1 MGKNIM
7 NCKKIFIAFFLFT
20 VLACTN
26 LGADVFKP
34 YITLDGTYKFSA
46 GDNPAWSFPSFNDY
60 QWISISIPG
69 SWQSQKI
76 NSSNGI
82 GWYRIPF
89 IVPVHLHDL
98 KLALLLGRIGDADE
112 VFLNGVKIEGEG
124 VIGNRYV
131 EATKI
136 ERLYIIPPHLM
147 KYGQPNLLA
156 VRVMNTYLNGGFF
169 DNSIL
174 LGDYNALM
182 IEKLIRERGSIILE
196 FCFFSCF
203 AIFFIA
209 CMFFYFRGLREKEYI
224 YFWIFITFYSSLFIL
239 GSITFYNTGAKS
251 PLIQQIINTLSTILP
266 AGLILLLMS
275 VYQEKLHLFT
285 KFLIA
290 GFLMVA
296 VANNVLYDYTVR
308 KYLYV
313 AWKGLFIATALFL
326 IIFAVKAYLRKAH
339 ESGPILLGITGLVLG
354 FILESVGGVDL
365 LQFTGFFLWDYS
377 AGFFMFC
384 IMYSL
389 AARFNRI
396 KNQLVSASVKILDA
410 HEDERKRLSRE
421 LHDGIGQSLLSMKLK
436 FKMLADTFSKNKPVD
451 RESFN
456 DLIED
461 ISTTIEEVRSISS
474 DLRPSF
480 LENSSLTDVL
490 NWHARKAMDKSGIE
504 FSIKSEDKIEISTRL
519 KDNIYRV
526 YQEALSNI
534 IRHSEASRVDITLRM
549 RGKSLILEIKDNGKG
564 FDPLLSEKHGS
575 GLGLYTMTERIELLG
590 GIFRI
595 KSSDKIGT
603 TMYIEVPS
611 E

>member
-1 MGKNIM
+1 MI
-7 NCKKIFIAFFLFT
+7 IVLLVWFLSCLNT
-20 VLACTN
+20 
-26 LGADVFKP
+26 ADAQTDNN
-34 YITLDGTYKFSA
+34 YIILDGTHTFAS
-46 GDNPAWSFPSFNDY
+46 GDDLARTSLLFDDSKWR
-60 QWISISIPG
+60 SIIVPG
-69 SWQSQKI
+69 SWQSQ
-76 NSSNGI
+76 GI
-82 GWYRIPF
+82 KPVKGLGWYRIRFVAPPRLESNK
-89 IVPVHLHDL
+89 IAV
-98 KLALLLGRIGDADE
+98 LLGRIGDADE
-112 VFLNGVKIEGEG
+112 VFLNGLKIGREG
-124 VIGNRYV
+124 IISSRYV

-136 ERLYIIPPHLM
+136 ERLYIIPPHLIR
-147 KYGQPNLLA
+147 YGQPNLLA

-169 DNSIL
+169 DNNIL
-174 LGDYNALM
+174 LGDYNSLM
-182 IEKLIRERGSIILE
+182 IEKLNRERGSIIIE

-209 CMFFYFRGLREKEYI
+209 CMFFYFRGLKEKEYI

-251 PLIQQIINTLSTILP
+251 PLIQQVINTLSTILP

-285 KFLIA
+285 KIMIA

-296 VANNVLYDYTVR
+296 LANNVFHDYTIR
-308 KYLYV
+308 KYLYA

-354 FILESVGGVDL
+354 FILESIGGVDL

-436 FKMLADTFSKNKPVD
+436 FKMLADTFSQNKPVE

-456 DLIED
+456 ELIAD
-461 ISTTIEEVRSISS
+461 ISSTIEEVRSISS

-480 LENSSLTDVL
+480 LENSSLTDAL
-490 NWHARKAMDKSGIE
+490 NWHARKTMDKSGIE
-504 FSIKSEDKIEISTRL
+504 FNIESEDKIEISTRL

-534 IRHSEASRVDITLRM
+534 MRHSEASRVDITLRM
-549 RGKSLILEIKDNGKG
+549 RGKSLVLEIRDNGKG
-564 FDPLLSEKHGS
+564 FDPPLSEKHGS
-575 GLGLYTMTERIELLG
+575 GLGLYTMRERIELLG

-603 TMYIEVPS
+603 TMYIEVPA

>member
-1 MGKNIM
+1 MMKRQTLI
-7 NCKKIFIAFFLFT
+7 I
-20 VLACTN
+20 VLLVWSLSYLNTADAQTN
-26 LGADVFKP
+26 NN
-34 YITLDGTYKFSA
+34 YIILDGTHTFAS
-46 GDNPAWSFPSFNDY
+46 GDDPAWTSLLFDDSK
-60 QWISISIPG
+60 WHSIIVPG
-69 SWQSQKI
+69 SWQSQ
-76 NSSNGI
+76 GI
-82 GWYRIPF
+82 KPVKGLGWYRIHFVAPPRLESNN
-89 IVPVHLHDL
+89 VAVM
-98 KLALLLGRIGDADE
+98 LGRIGDADE
-112 VFLNGVKIEGEG
+112 VFLNGLKIGKEG
-124 VIGNRYV
+124 IISSRYV

-147 KYGQPNLLA
+147 RYGQPNLLA

-169 DNSIL
+169 DNNIL
-174 LGDYNALM
+174 LGDYNSLM
-182 IEKLIRERGSIILE
+182 IEKLNRERGNIIIE

-203 AIFFIA
+203 VIFFIA
-209 CMFFYFRGLREKEYI
+209 CMFFYFRGLKEKEYI

-275 VYQEKLHLFT
+275 VYQEKLHLLT
-285 KFLIA
+285 KIMIA
-290 GFLMVA
+290 GFLIVA
-296 VANNVLYDYTVR
+296 VANNVFYDYTVR
-308 KYLYV
+308 KYLYA

-326 IIFAVKAYLRKAH
+326 IIFAAKAYLRKAH

-354 FILESVGGVDL
+354 FILESIGGVDL

-436 FKMLADTFSKNKPVD
+436 FKMLADTFGKNKPVD

-456 DLIED
+456 ELIED
-461 ISTTIEEVRSISS
+461 ISNTIEEVRSISS

-480 LENSSLTDVL
+480 LENLSLTDAL

-549 RGKSLILEIKDNGKG
+549 RGKSLVLEIRDNGKG
-564 FDPLLSEKHGS
+564 FDPLLSEKHGA
-575 GLGLYTMTERIELLG
+575 GLGLYTMRERIELLG
-590 GIFRI
+590 GLFRI

>member
-1 MGKNIM
+1 MMKRQTMI
-7 NCKKIFIAFFLFT
+7 IVLLAWFLSCFNT
-20 VLACTN
+20 
-26 LGADVFKP
+26 ADAQADNN
-34 YITLDGTYKFSA
+34 YIILDGTYTFAS
-46 GDNPAWSFPSFNDY
+46 GDDPAWTSLLFDDSK
-60 QWISISIPG
+60 WRSIIVPG
-69 SWQSQKI
+69 SWQSQ
-76 NSSNGI
+76 GI
-82 GWYRIPF
+82 KPAKGLGWYRIRFVAPPRLESNN
-89 IVPVHLHDL
+89 VAV
-98 KLALLLGRIGDADE
+98 LLGRIGDADE
-112 VFLNGVKIEGEG
+112 VFLNGLKIGKG
-124 VIGNRYV
+124 GIIGSRYV

-147 KYGQPNLLA
+147 RYGQSNLLV

-169 DNSIL
+169 DNNIL
-174 LGDYNALM
+174 LGDYNSLM
-182 IEKLIRERGSIILE
+182 IEKLNRERGSIIIE

-203 AIFFIA
+203 VIFFIA
-209 CMFFYFRGLREKEYI
+209 CMFFYFRGLKEKEYI

-275 VYQEKLHLFT
+275 VYQEKLHLLT
-285 KFLIA
+285 KIMIA
-290 GFLMVA
+290 GFLIVA
-296 VANNVLYDYTVR
+296 VANNVFYDYTVR
-308 KYLYV
+308 KYLYA

-354 FILESVGGVDL
+354 FILESIGGVDL

-436 FKMLADTFSKNKPVD
+436 FKMLADTFGKNKPVD

-456 DLIED
+456 ELIED
-461 ISTTIEEVRSISS
+461 ISNTIEEVRSISS

-480 LENSSLTDVL
+480 LENLSLTDAL

-549 RGKSLILEIKDNGKG
+549 RGKSLVLEIRDNGKG
-564 FDPLLSEKHGS
+564 FDPLLSEKHGA
-575 GLGLYTMTERIELLG
+575 GLGLYTMRERIELLG
-590 GIFRI
+590 GLFRI